1 MRGSRSDIDCRDLQQ
16 LAPWKRV
23 RNFRRITDVIADSL
37 RFLFVI
43 RHDCSPITENDAM
56 SSPSD
61 RHPVEPHPVVPT
73 QQARGGVTGHNVRYV
88 LGFGIAGIVIL
99 FLIIWL
105 AYFT

>member
-16 LAPWKRV
+16 LALSKGR
-23 RNFRRITDVIADSL
+23 RNFPRIAGVYLTTAEKF
-37 RFLFVI
+37 RGE
-43 RHDCSPITENDAM
+43 RENRAM

-73 QQARGGVTGHNVRYV
+73 QQARQGVTGHNVRYV

-105 AYFT
+105 AYVA